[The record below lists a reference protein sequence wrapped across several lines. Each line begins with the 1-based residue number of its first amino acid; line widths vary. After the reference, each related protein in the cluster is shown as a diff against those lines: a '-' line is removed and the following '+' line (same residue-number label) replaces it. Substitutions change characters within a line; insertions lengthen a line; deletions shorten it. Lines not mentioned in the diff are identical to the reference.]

1 MGEAEWTDWLS
12 AVASPMNPDTLFA
25 TEGGLTWRHNT
36 LAFLQ
41 ALHMNVVLSDDP
53 SVKVLQ
59 PGVEAALK
67 ALP

>member
-1 MGEAEWTDWLS
+1 
-12 AVASPMNPDTLFA
+12 MNPDTLFA